1 MTKFVNPDDI
11 VAQAEIKKG
20 QTVADF
26 GCGAGFYSLAAARFA
41 GDDGT
46 VYAIDIMPD
55 RLAVTQSAA
64 QHKGLKNITI
74 VQADLEKP
82 LTDLD
87 AVSVDLVIVSNI
99 LHQVSSKE
107 ALLRNMYYLLKTG
120 GSVLAVEWKRGYSVF
135 GPPQGSR
142 VSHDQLLALMQ
153 GVGFKLKRD
162 LEADGYHYA
171 ALFTK

>member
-1 MTKFVNPDDI
+1 MKKFVNPDDI

-20 QTVADF
+20 QTIADF

-41 GDDGT
+41 GDDGI

-64 QHKGLKNITI
+64 QHKGLKNVTI
-74 VQADLEKP
+74 IQADLEKP
-82 LTDLD
+82 IKDID
-87 AVSVDLVIVSNI
+87 AVSCDLVVVSNI
-99 LHQVSSKE
+99 LHQVGSKE

-120 GSVLAVEWKRGYSVF
+120 GNVLAVEWKRGYSVF

-142 VSHDQLLALMQ
+142 VSHDQLLSLMQ